1 MKKAKI
7 GVVAWLLLAA
17 PSSAMAHISLE
28 QGEASAG
35 AMYQAV
41 LTVGHGCE
49 GSPTVAIRV
58 RIPDGVVAVVPEPKP
73 GWQLDMKV
81 EAYPAPVQMSDRMLT
96 EGVREIIW
104 SGGNLPDGQK
114 ERFVFSSRLPD
125 GDPGTIVYFP
135 VVQECVEG
143 VHRWIDTQKGG
154 GHGSHDDSP
163 APAVTLTPG
172 S

>member
-7 GVVAWLLLAA
+7 GAGLLLLFAA
-17 PSSAMAHISLE
+17 PSPTMAHITLE

-35 AMYQAV
+35 ANYQAV

-58 RIPDGVVAVVPEPKP
+58 RIPDGVVAVVPEAKA
-73 GWQLDMKV
+73 GWQLDTKV
-81 EAYPAPVQMSDRMLT
+81 EAYPAPVQVSDQVLT

-143 VHRWIDTQKGG
+143 VHRWIDTQR
-154 GHGSHDDSP
+154 
-163 APAVTLTPG
+163 AAATAVTTILLHRR
-172 S
+172 